1 MTLTACSEPNNLD
14 TSWRDYQTNLT
25 EAVQAPAPPVRPTPL
40 PIMPRSADLRINI
53 ERLSVGLLDALRLDQ
68 CRLGQVIAQRNS
80 ALGHAQSA
88 TARLRYELDSM
99 LAIEECL
106 QSEAMTEPRITTLL
120 EDALTHKHTTLPLYI
135 DQVLTRSDAFR
146 QSLRAARRPH
156 PLVEDT
162 SFTDTLAALE
172 YLTQT
177 FNAALSNEL
186 MQVDLAAYN
195 RHIQTLSQSDF
206 LPRHWRTMQ
215 TNAAWLT
222 SLNRYLEDAKIDC
235 AHIEPPGRAVHSM
248 FTTTIAPLLQR
259 WADYHYKLAPPLL
272 QLQAMSV
279 QGEWRAYIGELI
291 GAGSHAE
298 QVSELTARH
307 SDLRQQT
314 FSPCQLEAE

>member
-1 MTLTACSEPNNLD
+1 MTLTACSERSNLD
-14 TSWRDYQTNLT
+14 TTWRDYQTHVS
-25 EAVQAPAPPVRPTPL
+25 EVVQAPAPPVRPTPL
-40 PIMPRSADLRINI
+40 PIMPRSANLRINI

-106 QSEAMTEPRITTLL
+106 QTEAMTDPRITTLL

-156 PLVEDT
+156 PLAENT
-162 SFTDTLAALE
+162 SFADTLAALE

-177 FNAALSNEL
+177 FNAALTDEL
-186 MQVDLAAYN
+186 IQIDLASYN
-195 RHIQTLSQSDF
+195 RHMQTLSQSDF

-222 SLNRYLEDAKIDC
+222 SLNRYLEDAKVDC
-235 AHIEPPGRAVHSM
+235 AQIGPPGRAGHSM

-259 WADYHYKLAPPLL
+259 WADYHHQLIPLL
-272 QLQAMSV
+272 RQLQAMSV
-279 QGEWRAYIGELI
+279 QGQWRSYMGELM
-291 GAGSHAE
+291 GTGSHVE

-307 SDLRQQT
+307 SDLWQQT
-314 FSPCQLEAE
+314 FSLCQLETE